1 MKLRSIRSRLLLW
14 LISSVLITTLVVGYL
29 TARLTWS
36 GFNNVRNM
44 GLEQIAQTVMRHD
57 EAAPAQPSAPLPS
70 TALADDDLDQ
80 FVSQIWEHSGQ
91 LVYSSLADIGPPLQS
106 PGHHIVTWQGQSWR
120 VYTQA
125 HDRRI
130 VQVAVTTKIRRQ
142 HFYSLTP
149 WLLVPL
155 VLLVLVLAV
164 LTSTGVD
171 RVLLPLEQLRSD
183 IARSNPEGLQPID
196 TSGLPAEVAPLADTL
211 NQLLARIEHMLN
223 HQRRFLADAAHEL
236 NTPLAVVKLQAQL
249 VRRAKPGEWD
259 IALDQ
264 LDAGIE
270 RASRLSFQLL
280 QLARLEPEGQTAQLQ
295 ALRLDDLLR
304 EAVAGFSARAE
315 QQGSDLGLVHA
326 DPVVLIGDPHALRTL
341 VDNLIGNALT
351 HNPGPV
357 RIDVGLH
364 TEGAHAVLEVS
375 DNGSGIAP
383 EDRARVLER
392 FVRLSPGDGKGSG
405 LGLSIVGEIAALHG
419 GTVALDDAPG
429 GGLTVRVRLPL
440 AEARP
445 APRTA

>member
-1 MKLRSIRSRLLLW
+1 LKLRSIRSRLLLW
-14 LISSVLITTLVVGYL
+14 LISSVLITTLVVGFL

-36 GFNNVRNM
+36 GFNNVRDM

-57 EAAPAQPSAPLPS
+57 EASPAPPSAPVPS
-70 TALADDDLDQ
+70 TALEDDDLDQ
-80 FVSQIWEHSGQ
+80 FVSQIWDPSGQ
-91 LVYSSLADIGPPLQS
+91 LIYSSLADVGPPLQR
-106 PGHHIVTWQGQSWR
+106 PGHHIVTWQGESWR

-149 WLLVPL
+149 WLLIPL
-155 VLLVLVLAV
+155 VLLVLILAV

-183 IARSNPEGLQPID
+183 IARRNPEGLQTID
-196 TSGLPAEVAPLADTL
+196 TTGLPAEVAPLADAL
-211 NQLLARIEHMLN
+211 NQLLIRIEQMLK

-249 VRRAKPGEWD
+249 VRRARPGEWD
-259 IALDQ
+259 AALDQ

-270 RASRLSFQLL
+270 RASRLAFQLL
-280 QLARLEPEGQTAQLQ
+280 QLARLEPEGRTALLQ
-295 ALRLDDLLR
+295 PLRLDDLLR

-315 QQGSDLGLVHA
+315 QQGCDLGLTGA
-326 DPVVLIGDPHALRTL
+326 EPVTLVGDPHALRTL
-341 VDNLIGNALT
+341 VDNLIGNALA

-357 RIDVGLH
+357 RIDVGLRM
-364 TEGAHAVLEVS
+364 ERQQAVLEVS
-375 DNGSGIAP
+375 DNGAGIAP
-383 EDRARVLER
+383 QDRARVLER

-405 LGLSIVGEIAALHG
+405 LGLSIVSEIAALHG
-419 GTVALDDAPG
+419 GTVELDDSPG

-440 AEARP
+440 GGTR
-445 APRTA
+445 APVPVA

>member
-14 LISSVLITTLVVGYL
+14 LISSVLITTLVVGFL

-36 GFNNVRNM
+36 GFNNVRDM

-57 EAAPAQPSAPLPS
+57 EASPAPPSAPVPS
-70 TALADDDLDQ
+70 TALEDDDLDQ
-80 FVSQIWEHSGQ
+80 FVSQIWDPSGQ
-91 LVYSSLADIGPPLQS
+91 LIYSSLADVGPPLQR
-106 PGHHIVTWQGQSWR
+106 PGHHIVTWQGESWR

-149 WLLVPL
+149 WLLIPL
-155 VLLVLVLAV
+155 VLLVLILAV

-183 IARSNPEGLQPID
+183 IARRNPEGLQTID
-196 TSGLPAEVAPLADTL
+196 TTGLPAEVAPLADAL
-211 NQLLARIEHMLN
+211 NQLLIRIEQMLK

-249 VRRAKPGEWD
+249 VRRARPGEWD
-259 IALDQ
+259 AALDQ

-270 RASRLSFQLL
+270 RASRLAFQLL
-280 QLARLEPEGQTAQLQ
+280 QLARLEPEGRTALLQ
-295 ALRLDDLLR
+295 PLRLDDLLR

-315 QQGSDLGLVHA
+315 QQGCDLGLTGA
-326 DPVVLIGDPHALRTL
+326 EPVTLVGDPHALRTL
-341 VDNLIGNALT
+341 VDNLIGNALA

-357 RIDVGLH
+357 RIDVGLRM
-364 TEGAHAVLEVS
+364 ERQQAVLEVS
-375 DNGSGIAP
+375 DNGAGIAP
-383 EDRARVLER
+383 QDRARVLER

-405 LGLSIVGEIAALHG
+405 LGLSIVSEIAALHG
-419 GTVALDDAPG
+419 GTVELDDSPG

-440 AEARP
+440 GGTR
-445 APRTA
+445 APVPVA

>member
-14 LISSVLITTLVVGYL
+14 LISSVLITTLVVGFL

-36 GFNNVRNM
+36 GFNNVRDM

-57 EAAPAQPSAPLPS
+57 EASPAPPSAPVPS
-70 TALADDDLDQ
+70 TALEADDLDQ
-80 FVSQIWEHSGQ
+80 FVSQIWDPSGQ
-91 LVYSSLADIGPPLQS
+91 LIYSSLADVGPPLQR
-106 PGHHIVTWQGQSWR
+106 PGHHIVTWQGESWR

-149 WLLVPL
+149 WLLIPL
-155 VLLVLVLAV
+155 VLLVLILAV

-183 IARSNPEGLQPID
+183 IARRNPEGLQTID
-196 TSGLPAEVAPLADTL
+196 TTGLPAEVAPLADAL
-211 NQLLARIEHMLN
+211 NQLLIRIEQMLK

-249 VRRAKPGEWD
+249 VRRARPGEWD
-259 IALDQ
+259 AALDQ

-270 RASRLSFQLL
+270 RASRLAFQLL
-280 QLARLEPEGQTAQLQ
+280 QLARLEPEGRTALLQ
-295 ALRLDDLLR
+295 PLRLDDLLR

-315 QQGSDLGLVHA
+315 QQGCDLGLTGA
-326 DPVVLIGDPHALRTL
+326 EPVTLVGDPHALRTL
-341 VDNLIGNALT
+341 VDNLIGNALA

-357 RIDVGLH
+357 RIDVGLRM
-364 TEGAHAVLEVS
+364 ERQQAVLEVS
-375 DNGSGIAP
+375 DNGAGIAP
-383 EDRARVLER
+383 QDRARVLER

-405 LGLSIVGEIAALHG
+405 LGLSIVSEIAALHG
-419 GTVALDDAPG
+419 GTVELDDSPG

-440 AEARP
+440 GGTR
-445 APRTA
+445 APVPVA